1 MSLLSDPLKAF
12 IQICEK
18 GTVVAAAA
26 ELGITQT
33 GVTQRL
39 RSLEN
44 TLGVTLFLRSR
55 SGMKKTPQAQELY
68 HYCQNVLRL
77 EAQTLPQL
85 KDAQSNI
92 EISIVGP
99 TSLMR
104 ARIVPGLNKF
114 LKNHSQLSLRL
125 EFDDF
130 EDRVQKL
137 KSGKADFAFLRAAD
151 VPNELEGKP
160 MTADR
165 FVLVGPKSWKN
176 RSLEDIIKKE
186 RIIDFDPRDDMTFRY
201 LKKFHLY
208 KNTRSDRHYVN
219 NIESLIELIEGGH
232 GYGVLEEQFL
242 ELFSKKIIL
251 LHEGHALENKMALC
265 WMPRPIYSDL
275 FQKMIKAIS
284 AF

>member
-1 MSLLSDPLKAF
+1 MTLK
-12 IQICEK
+12 
-18 GTVVAAAA
+18 
-26 ELGITQT
+26 
-33 GVTQRL
+33 
-39 RSLEN
+39 
-44 TLGVTLFLRSR
+44 
-55 SGMKKTPQAQELY
+55 
-68 HYCQNVLRL
+68 
-77 EAQTLPQL
+77 
-85 KDAQSNI
+85 
-92 EISIVGP
+92 IVF
-99 TSLMR
+99 
-104 ARIVPGLNKF
+104 K
-114 LKNHSQLSLRL
+114 
-125 EFDDF
+125 
-130 EDRVQKL
+130 KL

-151 VPNELEGKP
+151 VPNELEGK
-160 MTADR
+160 THDR
-165 FVLVGPKSWKN
+165 RSFLSSSVPSLGKN

-284 AF
+284 AFLIKF